1 MIRRP
6 PRSTRTDTLFPYTT
20 LFRSQRNDALGTTHL
35 TKTSSLAAANPH
47 RQTLGVPPLDD
58 LTATTSLSDGLA
70 TATGANPAQRVPKAQ
85 ALADLATMKAA
96 LDRLAGDDFASK
108 AALVLAG
115 VESLA
120 SDPAV
125 ANGVKLEALLSSAL
139 ELYDDETCPV
149 CDKPFEPAGFE
160 AHIQAKIEQLD
171 RSDER
176 RVGTEC
182 VSTCRS
188 RWSPY
193 H

>member
-1 MIRRP
+1 MRI
-6 PRSTRTDTLFPYTT
+6 SDW
-20 LFRSQRNDALGTTHL
+20 SSDVCSSDL
-35 TKTSSLAAANPH
+35 TKTSILAAASPH

-96 LDRLAGDDFASK
+96 LDRLAGDDVASK

-120 SDPAV
+120 SDP
-125 ANGVKLEALLSSAL
+125 
-139 ELYDDETCPV
+139 
-149 CDKPFEPAGFE
+149 
-160 AHIQAKIEQLD
+160 D
-171 RSDER
+171 RK
-176 RVGTEC
+176 
-182 VSTCRS
+182 STRLNS
-188 RWSPY
+188 R

>member
-1 MIRRP
+1 
-6 PRSTRTDTLFPYTT
+6 
-20 LFRSQRNDALGTTHL
+20 
-35 TKTSSLAAANPH
+35 
-47 RQTLGVPPLDD
+47 
-58 LTATTSLSDGLA
+58 
-70 TATGANPAQRVPKAQ
+70 
-85 ALADLATMKAA
+85 MKAA

-160 AHIQAKIEQLD
+160 AHLQAKIAHLDAVTTQRKALEEQVKPITD
-171 RSDER
+171 AIYAA
-176 RVGTEC
+176 GTAIAKVLEYGPRTEEQTSELQSLMRNSEA
-182 VSTCRS
+182 V
-188 RWSPY
+188 Y
-193 H
+193 

>member
-1 MIRRP
+1 MRI
-6 PRSTRTDTLFPYTT
+6 SDW
-20 LFRSQRNDALGTTHL
+20 SSDVCSSDL
-35 TKTSSLAAANPH
+35 TKTSILAAASPH

-125 ANGVKLEALLSSAL
+125 ANGVTLEA
-139 ELYDDETCPV
+139 
-149 CDKPFEPAGFE
+149 
-160 AHIQAKIEQLD
+160 

-176 RVGTEC
+176 RGGKGC
-182 VSTCRS
+182 VSTCRT
-188 RWSPY
+188 RWAPY
-193 H
+193 HKKKKNKAN

>member
-1 MIRRP
+1 MNRHP

-20 LFRSQRNDALGTTHL
+20 LFRS
-35 TKTSSLAAANPH
+35 
-47 RQTLGVPPLDD
+47 
-58 LTATTSLSDGLA
+58 
-70 TATGANPAQRVPKAQ
+70 KAQ

-125 ANGVKLEALLSSAL
+125 ANGVKLEALLSRAL
-139 ELYDDETCPV
+139 ELSDDETCPV
-149 CDKPFEPAGFE
+149 
-160 AHIQAKIEQLD
+160 
-171 RSDER
+171 RSEER
-176 RVGTEC
+176 RVGKEC
-182 VSTCRS
+182 VSTCSS

>member
-20 LFRSQRNDALGTTHL
+20 LFRS
-35 TKTSSLAAANPH
+35 AANPH

-139 ELYDDETCPV
+139 EL
-149 CDKPFEPAGFE
+149 
-160 AHIQAKIEQLD
+160 
-171 RSDER
+171 RS
-176 RVGTEC
+176 
-182 VSTCRS
+182 
-188 RWSPY
+188 
-193 H
+193 

>member
-1 MIRRP
+1 MNRHP

-20 LFRSQRNDALGTTHL
+20 LFRS
-35 TKTSSLAAANPH
+35 
-47 RQTLGVPPLDD
+47 
-58 LTATTSLSDGLA
+58 
-70 TATGANPAQRVPKAQ
+70 KAQ

-125 ANGVKLEALLSSAL
+125 ANGVKLEALLSRSL

-149 CDKPFEPAGFE
+149 CDKPFEPAGLE
-160 AHIQAKIEQLD
+160 AHSQAKLAHLAPVQND
-171 RSDER
+171 RASGRER
-176 RVGTEC
+176 GC
-182 VSTCRS
+182 K
-188 RWSPY
+188 
-193 H
+193 